1 MGLKIRRATLKD
13 LPLLI
18 RHRRGMFE
26 DMKRGTKAA
35 LDQHDRDYAK
45 WARKRMRDGL
55 MVGFVASVDGEVAAS
70 GCVWLREKQPAPGY
84 PGGRVPYLLSMF
96 TDRNKRGLGAATA
109 IVEAAL
115 AWAKKRKLPLM
126 LLHASDAG
134 RPIYERLGFK
144 ATNEMEVKL

>member
-1 MGLKIRRATLKD
+1 MGLKVRRATLKD

-26 DMKRGTKAA
+26 DMKRGTKAS
-35 LDQHDRDYAK
+35 LDKHDRDYAN
-45 WARKRMRDGL
+45 WARKRMRDGSL
-55 MVGFVASVDGEVAAS
+55 VGFVAMVDGDVAGS

-96 TDRNKRGLGAATA
+96 TERHKRGLGAATA
-109 IVEAAL
+109 IVKAAL
-115 AWAKKRKLPLM
+115 AWAKNRKLPLM

-134 RPIYERLGFK
+134 RPIYERLGFM
-144 ATNEMEVKL
+144 ATNEMEIKL

>member
-1 MGLKIRRATLKD
+1 MALRIRRATLRD
-13 LPLLI
+13 LPVLI

-26 DMKRGTKAA
+26 DMQRGSKAE
-35 LDQHDRDYAK
+35 LDQHDRDYLT
-45 WARKRMRDGL
+45 WARKRLKDGS
-55 MVGFVASVDGEVAAS
+55 MIGFVAIDGKEVAAS
-70 GCVWLREKQPAPGY
+70 GCVWLREKQPGPGY

-96 TDRNKRGLGAATA
+96 TERHKRGLGAATG
-109 IVEAAL
+109 IVKAAL

-144 ATNEMEVKL
+144 ATNEMEIKL

>member
-1 MGLKIRRATLKD
+1 MAIRIRRATLRD

-26 DMKRGTKAA
+26 DMKRGSASELTK
-35 LDQHDRDYAK
+35 HDRNYAK
-45 WARKRMRDGL
+45 WARQRLSDGS
-55 MVGFVASVDGEVAAS
+55 MIGFVALQGKEVAAS

-96 TDRNKRGLGAATA
+96 TERHKRGLGAATA
-109 IVEAAL
+109 IVKAAL

-144 ATNEMEVKL
+144 ATNEMEIKL